1 MLQTLGGGENV
12 MAIKIEVLCALGHR
26 KYEKLTPDQ
35 AEQIIADIEAGKI
48 EGAPKGSYFVIN
60 KNTKRLV
67 GKIHFADNQEL
78 LMMPIVRGG

>member
-1 MLQTLGGGENV
+1 
-12 MAIKIEVLCALGHR
+12 MAIKLEVLCSSGHR
-26 KYEKLTPDQ
+26 KYEKLTPEQ
-35 AEQIIADIEAGKI
+35 AEQIVADIEAGKI

-78 LMMPIVRGG
+78 LMMPVIRGG